1 MRYSEMNKSAS
12 GTVTQTFIRIER
24 THTTSKHKVKRKKGQ
39 RSHRIFFSDGSYMIF
54 KYFRGD
60 FKFCI
65 EHGRNKN
72 IFEICSQELV
82 IFAKLL
88 STYCHYRVPYLYKI
102 NKKIIKFW
110 DYACYLY
117 FLLISEVSY
126 F

>member
-1 MRYSEMNKSAS
+1 
-12 GTVTQTFIRIER
+12 
-24 THTTSKHKVKRKKGQ
+24 
-39 RSHRIFFSDGSYMIF
+39 MIF

-60 FKFCI
+60 FKFRI

-72 IFEICSQELV
+72 IFEICSQELI

-88 STYCHYRVPYLYKI
+88 STNCHYPVPYLYKI

-126 F
+126 FLKGTTILCEWEEDGKNYILDVASKNYIE